1 MKHSETLWAAR
12 DLIKSGWCKHALRN
26 IHGDVCLAGAV
37 FEVTGDYNL
46 KHPVFSHLRETL
58 TGSTAGYGCLVS
70 FNDRPTTIKQDVL
83 DLFEKTAIR
92 LEESGL

>member
-1 MKHSETLWAAR
+1 MKDSETLWAAR
-12 DLIKSGWCKHALRN
+12 DLIEAGWCKHALRN

-37 FEVTGDYNL
+37 AEVTGVYSL
-46 KHPVFSHLRETL
+46 KTRVLRHLLETL
-58 TGSTAGYGCLVS
+58 TGSTAGHRYLVS
-70 FNDRPTTIKQDVL
+70 FNDHPNTTKQDVL